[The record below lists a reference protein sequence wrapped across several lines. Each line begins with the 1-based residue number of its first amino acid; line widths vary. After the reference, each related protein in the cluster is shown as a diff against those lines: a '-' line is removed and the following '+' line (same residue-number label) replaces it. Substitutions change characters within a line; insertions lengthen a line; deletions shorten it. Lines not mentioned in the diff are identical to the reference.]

1 MYFCIRLISLLLIKM
16 KTMETKK
23 NQNQIVITMN
33 AEDGKQKL
41 PMNLIIPMVA
51 GTLTG
56 TGLVLV
62 LFMGVRLL
70 FAL

>member
-1 MYFCIRLISLLLIKM
+1 
-16 KTMETKK
+16 METKK

-70 FAL
+70 FGL